1 MKKALFALAGLAFL
15 TGVYSFKPGNDKKK
29 AALTVNVA
37 KSRID
42 WVASKKSDFHTGYFP
57 IKSGEIMVDGNGKL
71 TGGKFV
77 LDMTNVKVT
86 DAGGGD
92 GLNGHLKRADFFDV
106 EKFSEAMFD
115 ITDVTY
121 ANENTANITGN
132 VTVKGTTVPVSITAN
147 IRNSDEKGFFAQS
160 FVNLDRTLLGINY
173 GLGNVSKDVQ
183 LAIHIFAK

>member
-1 MKKALFALAGLAFL
+1 MKKALIALAGLAFL
-15 TGVYSFKPGNDKKK
+15 TGVYSFKPGNDKKQT
-29 AALTVNVA
+29 ALTVNTV

-57 IKSGEIMVDGNGKL
+57 IKSGQVMVDGSGKL
-71 TGGKFV
+71 TGGKFI
-77 LDMTNVKVT
+77 LDMSNVKVT

-106 EKFSEAMFD
+106 EKFAEATFE
-115 ITDVTY
+115 ITNVSYSADNV
-121 ANENTANITGN
+121 ANITGN
-132 VTVKGTTVPVSITAN
+132 VTIKGTTVPVSIVAN

-160 FVNLDRTLLGINY
+160 FVNLDRTVLGINY